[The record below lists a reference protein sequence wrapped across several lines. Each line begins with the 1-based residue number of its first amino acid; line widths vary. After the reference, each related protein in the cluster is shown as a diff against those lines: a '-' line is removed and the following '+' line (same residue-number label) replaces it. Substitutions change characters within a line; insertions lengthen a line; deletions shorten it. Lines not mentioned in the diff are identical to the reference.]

1 MNVKLKNEKGDK
13 ETEHEFAVVI
23 EPSNQDKFV
32 KQNQGTQATDWNIG
46 RWVAYQNSCKS
57 IWKWWKCISETDEE

>member
-32 KQNQGTQATDWNIG
+32 KQNQGTQTGPLCAAARTEIL
-46 RWVAYQNSCKS
+46 
-57 IWKWWKCISETDEE
+57 EDE